1 MLPAEP
7 LFLALTVLVTEDALP
22 FHGFIFVLTL
32 FLVVIITPLF
42 FLAIDFICFACKWE
56 KGLCYPDINNLI
68 NISDYFNVS
77 IDTLV
82 NNEIQTSKNKNI
94 KKKSFFKILK
104 YTTPYLLIFILIKL
118 NK

>member
-1 MLPAEP
+1 MFAQNLKTTRKSKKISQEE
-7 LFLALTVLVTEDALP
+7 LAKQLIVSKQS
-22 FHGFIFVLTL
+22 IY
-32 FLVVIITPLF
+32 
-42 FLAIDFICFACKWE
+42 KWE
-56 KGLCYPDINNLI
+56 KGLCYPDINNLK